1 MKIPSVGEYVE
12 NLDFSYF
19 PVWNTNGITTFEDSL
34 YVSYQVK
41 CTLNIL
47 PSNPPFSNLAK
58 KIKNSFHTNTHL

>member
-1 MKIPSVGEYVE
+1 MKILSAGEHVE

-19 PVWNTNGITTFEDSL
+19 PVWNTNGIATFEDSL

-47 PSNPPFSNLAK
+47 PSNLPFSNLPK
-58 KIKNSFHTNTHL
+58 KIKNLFHTNIHL